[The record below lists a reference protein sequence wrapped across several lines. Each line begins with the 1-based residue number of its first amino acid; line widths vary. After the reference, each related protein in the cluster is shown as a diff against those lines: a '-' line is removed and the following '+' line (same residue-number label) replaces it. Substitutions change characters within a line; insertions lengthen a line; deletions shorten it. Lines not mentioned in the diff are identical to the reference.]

1 VGPSKKTQKT
11 KTKPNPATTGAELTV
26 SQGWVDRVVVGW
38 WKLYSGKDL
47 GELGGT
53 GLHGMHA
60 LLAFLAFVGP
70 EHEADQ

>member
-1 VGPSKKTQKT
+1 M
-11 KTKPNPATTGAELTV
+11 
-26 SQGWVDRVVVGW
+26 VVGW

-60 LLAFLAFVGP
+60 LLAFLSFVGP